1 MSAIDDLVDACKAG
15 DAGRVAALTESD
27 PRLLNERLANGET
40 PLMSA
45 LYRGHG
51 AVVEALL
58 ERGAPL
64 DLFAAAATDRVD
76 ALRRALASGA
86 PGFINGYSYDGWTA
100 LHLAAFFGRLA
111 AATALLDGGA
121 AVSPLSHNSLR
132 NTPLHAAL
140 AGRHGDIALLLTA
153 RGAEVSVADAGT
165 QTPLHI
171 AAENGLTPAVTALLA
186 RGADP
191 LAVDNEDMTPLAR
204 AAAKNHAETIDV
216 LNEYL

>member
-15 DAGRVAALTESD
+15 DAGRVAALTQSD

-58 ERGAPL
+58 ERGAPV

-76 ALRRALASGA
+76 ALQRALASGA
-86 PGFINGYSYDGWTA
+86 PVDGYSYDGWTG
-100 LHLAAFFGRLA
+100 LHLAGFFGRIA
-111 AATALLDGGA
+111 AATALLDAGA

-132 NTPLHAAL
+132 NTPLHAAV
-140 AGRHGDIALLLTA
+140 AGRHGDVALLFIA
-153 RGAEVSVADAGT
+153 RGADVSAADAGT
-165 QTPLHI
+165 HTPLHI
-171 AAENGLTPAVTALLA
+171 AAENGLTPVVKALLA

-204 AAAKNHAETIDV
+204 AAAKNHNETIDA